1 MDLQPLS
8 RSDRSREKILQ
19 AAISE
24 FSEHGLAGARISA
37 IAAAAQVNKALLY
50 YYFNG
55 KEALYTAA
63 LEEVANTVASRA
75 IALLELDCSP
85 GERLLRFALHH
96 FDRILAQQGF
106 QALMQQ
112 EMIRYRQGESHA
124 MAIIAK
130 KAFAP
135 MFGRLQVIVED
146 GIRIGELCAVDWM
159 QIVYAALGA
168 NVFYFL
174 SAPMV
179 QLMGPEDPLAPT
191 SIAHRRTAAIEFLG
205 QAVFTDRGHGA
216 QLAQAVLACMP
227 MPEISAPFR
236 PGSPAHRQAD
246 AQNSGTIPQDGS
258 NDVVGKRTA

>member
-8 RSDRSREKILQ
+8 RSDRTREKILL

-63 LEEVANTVASRA
+63 LGEVANTVASRA

-85 GERLLRFALHH
+85 GERFLRFALHH

-124 MAIIAK
+124 MAIIAQ

-135 MFGRLQVIVED
+135 MFSRLQVIVED
-146 GIRIGELCAVDWM
+146 GIRTGELCAVDWM

-179 QLMGPEDPLAPT
+179 QLIGTEDPLAPS
-191 SIAHRRTAAIEFLG
+191 SIAHRRAAAIEFLG
-205 QAVFTDRGHGA
+205 QAVFTDRLHGA
-216 QLAQAVLACMP
+216 QLAQAVLASMP
-227 MPEISAPFR
+227 MPEINAPFH
-236 PGSPAHRQAD
+236 PGSPAHQH
-246 AQNSGTIPQDGS
+246 AQNSGAIPRDGS